1 VHRLSTYPS
10 HPPCNLCRLC
20 LGRNLLHRP
29 PQRLL
34 FPLQHSRLGFRPPAR
49 FHHALAFALLQD
61 AKGASICPAERSGEG
76 VREGICGGEARYA
89 GVLEEYGMDAGEP
102 EDIEIALRLGSKS
115 QRLGCCLE
123 HRGCPS
129 RIYHCRS
136 HKRDDCSCGG
146 HLSASPIWPVCRT
159 LLTASSLNL
168 EPVCARDGLRRGSTD
183 HPRPGSSAL
192 YVTYCNMVTFPTRLL
207 VVTNGR
213 RRRRDECLHQA
224 RSAMARQIPGLEW

>member
-102 EDIEIALRLGSKS
+102 EDIEIALCLGSKS
-115 QRLGCCLE
+115 RRLGFCLE
-123 HRGCPS
+123 HRESPLPS
-129 RIYHCRS
+129 APLRRAQERRLQS
-136 HKRDDCSCGG
+136 R
-146 HLSASPIWPVCRT
+146 R
-159 LLTASSLNL
+159 SSLCFVNRACSPGQVDSLELWALNL
-168 EPVCARDGLRRGSTD
+168 RMRELLAERELQTSVSCIGPQSST
-183 HPRPGSSAL
+183 L
-192 YVTYCNMVTFPTRLL
+192 YVT
-207 VVTNGR
+207 
-213 RRRRDECLHQA
+213 
-224 RSAMARQIPGLEW
+224 